1 MCLPPT
7 SSSSD
12 FVCPFSSAVYS
23 FSMLSLVLT
32 LIKRRHLPSLLTGT
46 RGMSGWGFWARYM
59 LHGPGL
65 RGGLQ
70 GPCLPSSLLASSSK
84 ELADPALVGTRVA
97 SSASF
102 PFHPGL

>member
-12 FVCPFSSAVYS
+12 FVCPFFSAVYS

-46 RGMSGWGFWARYM
+46 RGMSGWGFWAHYM
-59 LHGPGL
+59 DQGL
-65 RGGLQ
+65 GETAGTM
-70 GPCLPSSLLASSSK
+70 PSLLSPW
-84 ELADPALVGTRVA
+84 LQFQGVD
-97 SSASF
+97 
-102 PFHPGL
+102 